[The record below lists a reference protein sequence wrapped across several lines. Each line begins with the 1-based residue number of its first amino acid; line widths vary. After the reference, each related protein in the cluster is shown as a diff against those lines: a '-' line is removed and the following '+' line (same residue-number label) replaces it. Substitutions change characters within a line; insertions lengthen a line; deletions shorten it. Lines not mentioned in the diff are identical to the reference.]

1 MNRRLIIIFVFVF
14 LIQGCSNSQDEFAN
28 QEERLNALTADN
40 RIIAEDLITFMQ
52 TSDDKYFAWV
62 NRINEQAYS
71 DAGNQEITDENFDWT
86 TEYSDSVSYTHL
98 TLPTILLV

>member
-1 MNRRLIIIFVFVF
+1 MIIFVFVF

-28 QEERLNALTADN
+28 QEERLNALT
-40 RIIAEDLITFMQ
+40 LITEIAKDFYFMQ

-71 DAGNQEITDENFDWT
+71 DAGIRK
-86 TEYSDSVSYTHL
+86 SRMK
-98 TLPTILLV
+98 ILIGPQNIRLNIRV